1 LPDPKDPQQ
10 MQYFFMSKLQMG
22 EELLMAGKEKEGIE
36 HLAIA
41 IVASPMPQQVLGI
54 LHQTLPYEHFQLLVA
69 ALPAAKQV

>member
-1 LPDPKDPQQ
+1 
-10 MQYFFMSKLQMG
+10 MQYFFMSRLQMG

-69 ALPAAKQV
+69 TLPAAKQV